1 MARRRVSK
9 RNRYKFKSYAFK
21 LTYKQKE
28 LVERC
33 AKLTNTTTNKLI
45 KKALKEYLDR
55 YTGMLE
61 QDSWVAENQ
70 LSLFRKEDY
79 GEQLSIFHEIDPPD
93 DKE

>member
-33 AKLTNTTTNKLI
+33 AKLTNMTTNKLI
-45 KKALKEYLDR
+45 KKALKDYLDR
-55 YTGMLE
+55 YSGMLE

-70 LSLFRKEDY
+70 LSLFKKEDF
-79 GEQLSIFHEIDPPD
+79 GEQLTIFNETDP
-93 DKE
+93 KE